1 MKLKII
7 SSALLADYKKQAR
20 PDAAQI
26 FHHLVDSSLS
36 ADTFSFY
43 TSVSAVFSSKIEG
56 ENIELDSYIKHKK
69 LGIKFLADY
78 TRKIDDLYAAYAFA
92 QKYPL
97 NPKNLSKAHQFIT
110 KNILVVSQRGKIR
123 TSNMFVITDDG
134 RLEYVAVTPE
144 QVKMEL
150 KKLQDDIKQL
160 IINDLSFQETCF
172 FASMIHLV
180 FLKIHPFDDGNG
192 RTARL
197 LEKWFL
203 AEKLG
208 SQAWFVQSE
217 KYYYQQHRTYYNH
230 IRRLGLEYATLDYG
244 QAMPFLQLLPQSF

>member
-1 MKLKII
+1 MKFKII
-7 SSALLADYKKQAR
+7 SSALLAVYKTQMR
-20 PDAAQI
+20 PNAESI
-26 FHHLVDSSLS
+26 FHNLVDSALS

-78 TRKIDDLYAAYAFA
+78 TRKTDDLYAAYDFA
-92 QKYPL
+92 QKHPL
-97 NPKNLSKAHQFIT
+97 NPKNLSKAHQLIT
-110 KNILVVSQRGKIR
+110 KNILAASQRGKVR

-134 RLEYVAVTPE
+134 RIEYVAVTPE
-144 QVKMEL
+144 FVKIEL
-150 KKLQDDIKQL
+150 KKLYDDIKQL
-160 IINDLSFQETCF
+160 IINDLSFEETCF
-172 FASMIHLV
+172 FAAMIHLV

-208 SQAWFVQSE
+208 YQAWFVQSE
-217 KYYYQQHRTYYNH
+217 KYYYQQHRTYYHH
-230 IRRLGLEYATLDYG
+230 IRRLGLEYPTLDYE
-244 QAMPFLQLLPQSF
+244 QALPFLQMLPQSF